1 MKYFWYNPHVNIKFG
16 KLDYKY
22 HLDDWTIIE
31 CNIGRIN
38 FEYCLSIN
46 IGSDNVQNLAREF

>member
-38 FEYCLSIN
+38 FELYCDQCKLTALREC
-46 IGSDNVQNLAREF
+46 GSVL